1 MKSIYSYLGIVLC
14 AGLLLTL
21 QACSN
26 GSNDPAVVN
35 PDPVEV
41 VPIVFVHGQY
51 GSAQQF
57 ETQALR
63 FTSNGYPADMLF
75 AFEYDTSSSDN
86 PLAALDAFIDQVLAR
101 TGAEKV
107 YAVGHSRG
115 TTVWVSYLE
124 DPAFDGPAKVARY
137 VNIDGRTLETLP
149 GGVPTIGIWGE
160 WNSAGSGHNLRD
172 DTDAQIGPFPGSNY
186 HFPGK
191 SHTETATSPEAF
203 ALMYGF
209 LTGAKPVTTEVVP
222 NTSDTVAIAG
232 RAVVFPQNEGF
243 EGAQMTVWRIDPAS
257 GHRTGEE
264 EVYSASIGS
273 GGDFGPVT
281 LTRGEHYEFA
291 LRRPATEQVPAVT
304 VHHFY
309 PEPFIRDNHLFRL
322 QSSRA
327 GQGIEGFLPAD
338 EEATG
343 FVVQR
348 QREFWGDQG
357 AASDELFIDGLNV
370 LTPAIS
376 PRDRGQG
383 SGVNLAVFLYDQGG
397 DRVTDLERGPL
408 PPFNS
413 IIFFTAADVFVPAMF
428 DGGGTVSVDLV
439 TRGGART
446 SLKVPNWPSSTD
458 RISLMFNDFPQ

>member
-1 MKSIYSYLGIVLC
+1 MKFIYRYLGIVLC

-26 GSNDPAVVN
+26 GSNQPAVVN
-35 PDPVEV
+35 PDPVQV
-41 VPIVFVHGQY
+41 MPIVFVHGQF

-63 FTSNGYPADMLF
+63 FAGNGYPADMLF

-86 PLAALDAFIDQVLAR
+86 PLAALDAFIDDVLAR

-107 YAVGHSRG
+107 HAIGHSRG
-115 TTVWVSYLE
+115 TIVWTSYLE
-124 DPAFDGPAKVARY
+124 DPAIDGPAKVARY
-137 VNIDGRTLETLP
+137 VNIDGRTQETLP
-149 GGVPTIGIWGE
+149 GGVPTLGIWGE
-160 WNSAGSGHNLRD
+160 WNSAGSGHNLFN
-172 DTDAQIGPFPGSNY
+172 DTDAQIGPNPANNY

-203 ALMYGF
+203 SLMYTF
-209 LTGAKPVTTEVVP
+209 LTRARPVTTEVVP
-222 NTSDTVAIAG
+222 NASDAVTVAG

-243 EGAQMTVWRIDPAS
+243 EGAELTVWPVDPAT
-257 GHRTGEE
+257 GHRSAGQP
-264 EVYSASIGS
+264 VYTASIGS
-273 GGDFGPVT
+273 GGEFGPVT

-291 LRRPATEQVPAVT
+291 LRRPATEQIPVAT

-309 PEPFIRDNHLFRL
+309 PEPFVRDDYLFRL

-343 FVVQR
+343 LVVQR

-376 PRDRGQG
+376 PRDGGQG

-397 DRVTDLERGPL
+397 DRITDLERGPL
-408 PPFNS
+408 PPFNG
-413 IIFFTAADVFVPAMF
+413 IIFFTAADVYVPAMF
-428 DGGGTVSVDLV
+428 GGGGTVSVDLV
-439 TRGGART
+439 TRGGAQT
-446 SLKVPNWPSSTD
+446 SLNVPNWPSSTN
-458 RISLMFNDFPQ
+458 RISVMFNDFPQ

>member
-1 MKSIYSYLGIVLC
+1 MKFVNRYLGTVLGI
-14 AGLLLTL
+14 GLLLAL

-26 GSNDPAVVN
+26 GSNQPAVIN
-35 PDPVEV
+35 PDPVQV
-41 VPIVFVHGQY
+41 MPVVFVHGQY

-57 ETQALR
+57 ETQAMR
-63 FTSNGYPADMLF
+63 FTSNGYPADKLF
-75 AFEYDTSSSDN
+75 AFEYDTSRSEN
-86 PLAALDAFIDQVLAR
+86 PIAALDAFVDEVLAR
-101 TGAEKV
+101 TGAERV

-124 DPAFDGPAKVARY
+124 DPTFNGPAKVARY
-137 VNIDGRTLETLP
+137 VNIDGRTQETLP

-172 DTDAQIGPFPGSNY
+172 DTDAQIGPNPDTNY

-203 ALMYGF
+203 ALMYEF
-209 LTGAKPVTTEVVP
+209 LTRARPVTTEVLASE
-222 NTSDTVAIAG
+222 SDTVMITG

-243 EGAQMTVWRIDPAS
+243 AGAELSIWRIDPAT
-257 GHRTGEE
+257 GHRIDDRP
-264 EVYSASIGS
+264 VYGASIGNR
-273 GGDFGPVT
+273 GEFGPVT
-281 LTRGEHYEFA
+281 LSRGAQYEFA
-291 LRRPATEQVPAVT
+291 VRRPATEQVPRVT

-309 PEPFIRDNHLFRL
+309 PEPFVRDDYLFRL

-338 EEATG
+338 GEATG

-357 AASDELFIDGLNV
+357 PASDELFIDGLNV

-397 DRVTDLERGPL
+397 DRITDLERGPL

-428 DGGGTVSVDLV
+428 EGGGTVAIDLV

-446 SLKVPNWPSSTD
+446 SLNVPNWPSSSN
-458 RISLMFNDFPQ
+458 RISVMFNDFPQ